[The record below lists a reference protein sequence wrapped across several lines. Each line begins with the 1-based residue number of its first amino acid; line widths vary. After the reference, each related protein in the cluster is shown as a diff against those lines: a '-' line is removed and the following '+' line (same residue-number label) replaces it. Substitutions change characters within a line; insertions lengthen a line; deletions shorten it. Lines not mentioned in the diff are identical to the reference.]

1 MGISSL
7 VISIA
12 WVLAGMLPAMALAQG
27 APAPQPGVP
36 LSATSPLPVLAPT
49 GPPAHAVDLM
59 TTEGAAVFNAQWRYM
74 DVKLVEAPPRQGAG
88 PAYKTA
94 WDVQPRAGAA
104 TFDDSAWPVIEP
116 KALNDRRGGGR
127 LFMGWYRTSL
137 TIPGKVGTFDTTGAT
152 AVFHITVDDYAE
164 VWVNGELPRRVG
176 MVSPHVIAGFNLPNR
191 VVVSQ
196 SVKPGEKVQIA
207 VFGINGPISLAPEN
221 PLFVRDARV
230 EFYR

>member
-1 MGISSL
+1 MWIPVL
-7 VISIA
+7 LIA
-12 WVLAGMLPAMALAQG
+12 CALAGTLPAIARAQG
-27 APAPQPGVP
+27 VPAQPAPP
-36 LSATSPLPVLAPT
+36 LSASSPLPLLAPT

-59 TTEGAAVFNAQWRYM
+59 TTEGAAVFSAQWRYM
-74 DVKLVEAPPRQGAG
+74 DVTLVEAPARQGAG
-88 PAYKTA
+88 PNYKTA
-94 WDVQPRAGAA
+94 WDVQPRAGVAG
-104 TFDDSAWPVIEP
+104 FDDSAWPVIEP
-116 KALNDRRGGGR
+116 KALNERRGGGR

-137 TIPGKVGTFDTTGAT
+137 TIPGKAGTFDTTGAT

-191 VVVSQ
+191 VVISQ

-230 EFYR
+230 EFYK

>member
-1 MGISSL
+1 
-7 VISIA
+7 
-12 WVLAGMLPAMALAQG
+12 
-27 APAPQPGVP
+27 
-36 LSATSPLPVLAPT
+36 
-49 GPPAHAVDLM
+49 M

-88 PAYKTA
+88 PRLQDGLGRTA
-94 WDVQPRAGAA
+94 ARRRGELRRFGVAGDRTEGAERPA
-104 TFDDSAWPVIEP
+104 RRRPPVHGVVS
-116 KALNDRRGGGR
+116 NDRSR
-127 LFMGWYRTSL
+127 SL
-137 TIPGKVGTFDTTGAT
+137 RKVGTFDTTGAT

-191 VVVSQ
+191 VVISQ